1 MARLVNL
8 IQAYLIPLIGTA
20 CSVWTS
26 STLAQALPDFTRLVE
41 ANAPAIVNVST
52 TYSPRANSAEDR
64 QELEELL
71 KYFYGDRAP
80 RLDMPAPMARSVARM
95 APVQP
100 ALASSSTS
108 RGISLPIIT

>member
-52 TYSPRANSAEDR
+52 TYSPRANSA
-64 QELEELL
+64 
-71 KYFYGDRAP
+71 
-80 RLDMPAPMARSVARM
+80 
-95 APVQP
+95 
-100 ALASSSTS
+100 
-108 RGISLPIIT
+108 